1 VNKILIAGGFL
12 LFIPA
17 LVSASTHP
25 TGTYVS
31 KNFRIDN
38 MSAVYTSSLLRDH
51 FDLIG
56 ILYNIGNNTYSNV
69 SLEAQ
74 LFDQKSK
81 LIDVESGS
89 PVFSTFF
96 PGGISGYK
104 IPVKVNASDFH
115 HYVIQVGGSNRTIQ

>member
-1 VNKILIAGGFL
+1 LNKILIAGGFL

-17 LVSASTHP
+17 LVSASTNP

-38 MSAVYTSSLLRDH
+38 MSAVYTPLLRDH

-56 ILYNIGNNTYSNV
+56 ILHNIGKNTYSNV

-74 LFDQKSK
+74 VFDQNSK

-96 PGGISGYK
+96 PGGISRYK
-104 IPVKVNASDFH
+104 IPAKVNPSDFD
-115 HYVIQVGGSNRTIQ
+115 HYVIQIGGSNRTIQ

>member
-1 VNKILIAGGFL
+1 LNIILIAGGFIL
-12 LFIPA
+12 LIPA
-17 LVSASTHP
+17 LAFASTDP

-38 MSAVYTSSLLRDH
+38 MSAVYTSAPLRNH

-56 ILYNIGNNTYSNV
+56 ILYNIGNNTYSNIT
-69 SLEAQ
+69 LEAQ

-81 LIDVESGS
+81 LIDVESGN